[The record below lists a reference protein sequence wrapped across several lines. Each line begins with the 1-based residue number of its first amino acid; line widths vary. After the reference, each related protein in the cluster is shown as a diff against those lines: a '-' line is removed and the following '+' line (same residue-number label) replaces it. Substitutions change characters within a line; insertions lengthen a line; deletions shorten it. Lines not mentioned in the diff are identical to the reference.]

1 MEPRVLAT
9 RVAYCTCGRKVKFRL
24 IATDVD
30 DAIPIETYQC
40 RDCDRVT

>member
-9 RVAYCTCGRKVKFRL
+9 RTGQCTCGRKVKART

-30 DAIPIETYQC
+30 DAIPIEIYQC
-40 RDCDRVT
+40 AGCDRVK